1 MKEFFIEIG
10 QTFSEFFKSTGIAG
24 LDIPSIIMMIVAL
37 VLIYLA
43 ITKEFEPYLLIPI
56 AIGMLL
62 VNFPGNQLLNK
73 NDDGFLAFIQDG
85 LKVYPQLIFLAVGA
99 TTDFG
104 PLMANPKS
112 VILGGAAQV
121 GIFITLIGA
130 VILGFNAGEAAA
142 IGIIGGADGPTSI
155 YTSQLF
161 APNLLSAITVSA
173 YSYMALVPIIQP
185 FIIKLMTTKKERMIH
200 MPQVREVSQ
209 FERIVFPIIVMI
221 IVILIIP
228 STASLIGMLMFGN
241 LIKESGVVSKLTET
255 AGNAL
260 LYIIT
265 ILLGLSVG
273 AQASAANFLNFETLK
288 ILALGLFAFSMAT
301 ACGVLGGKV
310 MNVITKG
317 NFNPMIGA
325 AGVSA
330 MPMAARVVHKL
341 GQEEDPS
348 NFLLMHAMGTNVAG
362 QVGSAVAAGVILALF
377 A

>member
-1 MKEFFIEIG
+1 
-10 QTFSEFFKSTGIAG
+10 
-24 LDIPSIIMMIVAL
+24 
-37 VLIYLA
+37 
-43 ITKEFEPYLLIPI
+43 
-56 AIGMLL
+56 MLL

-155 YTSQLF
+155 YISQLF

>member
-1 MKEFFIEIG
+1 
-10 QTFSEFFKSTGIAG
+10 
-24 LDIPSIIMMIVAL
+24 
-37 VLIYLA
+37 
-43 ITKEFEPYLLIPI
+43 
-56 AIGMLL
+56 
-62 VNFPGNQLLNK
+62 
-73 NDDGFLAFIQDG
+73 
-85 LKVYPQLIFLAVGA
+85 
-99 TTDFG
+99 
-104 PLMANPKS
+104 
-112 VILGGAAQV
+112 
-121 GIFITLIGA
+121 
-130 VILGFNAGEAAA
+130 
-142 IGIIGGADGPTSI
+142 
-155 YTSQLF
+155 
-161 APNLLSAITVSA
+161 
-173 YSYMALVPIIQP
+173 
-185 FIIKLMTTKKERMIH
+185 
-200 MPQVREVSQ
+200 
-209 FERIVFPIIVMI
+209 MI

-348 NFLLMHAMGTNVAG
+348 NFLLMHAMGTNVG
-362 QVGSAVAAGVILALF
+362 TSWFSRSRWCHLGPF

>member
-155 YTSQLF
+155 YISQLF

>member
-24 LDIPSIIMMIVAL
+24 LDISSIIMMIVAL

-155 YTSQLF
+155 YISQLF

>member
-1 MKEFFIEIG
+1 MKDFFLEIG
-10 QTFSEFFKSTGIAG
+10 QTFNEFFKSTGIAG
-24 LDIPSIIMMIVAL
+24 LDLPSVVMMIVAII
-37 VLIYLA
+37 LIYLA
-43 ITKEFEPYLLIPI
+43 IAKEFEPYLLIPI

-73 NDDGFLAFIQDG
+73 NDDGFLAYLQMG
-85 LKVYPQLIFLAVGA
+85 LKIYPQLIFLAVGA

-112 VILGGAAQV
+112 IILGGAAQI
-121 GIFITLIGA
+121 GIFITIIGA
-130 VILGFNAGEAAA
+130 VLLGFNAGEAAS

-155 YTSQLF
+155 YISQLF
-161 APNLLSAITVSA
+161 APNLLPAITVSA

-185 FIIKLMTTKKERMIH
+185 FVIKLMTTKKERMIH
-200 MPQVREVSQ
+200 MPQVREVTQ
-209 FERIVFPIIVMI
+209 FERIVFPLIVMI

-241 LIKESGVVSKLTET
+241 LIKESKVVSKLTET
-255 AGNAL
+255 AGNSL
-260 LYIIT
+260 LYLIT

-273 AQASAANFLNFETLK
+273 AQATAANFLNWGTIK
-288 ILALGLFAFSMAT
+288 ILALGLFAFAMAT
-301 ACGVLGGKV
+301 ACGVLGGKA

-317 NFNPMIGA
+317 KFNPMIGA

-330 MPMAARVVHKL
+330 MPMAARVVHKI

-348 NFLLMHAMGTNVAG
+348 NFLLMQAMGVNVAG

-377 A
+377 G